1 MPKYP
6 RGDESPEEVEEHDE
20 EVVESEIPPRTH
32 RSLDRVDEF
41 VVDNNWA
48 CLRRGGSRGENFGDS
63 QVEVEE
69 SEVKLND

>member
-6 RGDESPEEVEEHDE
+6 RGDESPEEEEEEHEE

-63 QVEVEE
+63 QG
-69 SEVKLND
+69 